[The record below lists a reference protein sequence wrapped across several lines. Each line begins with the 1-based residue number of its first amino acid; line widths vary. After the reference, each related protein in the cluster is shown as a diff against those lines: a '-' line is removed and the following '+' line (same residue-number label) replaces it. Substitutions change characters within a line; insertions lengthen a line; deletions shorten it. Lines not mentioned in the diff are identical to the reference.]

1 MPNKLT
7 TTQAYI
13 MAIILGECLRLNINP
28 NNAINPTTDTFTNFD
43 ELIAKAETQLL
54 NNNYIALYF
63 NRDEPAI
70 ALEDFKSRQDLF
82 YNYQNINPDQT
93 YNIVLNGNAYTID
106 ITEDI

>member
-13 MAIILGECLRLNINP
+13 MAIILSECLRLNINP
-28 NNAINPTTDTFTNFD
+28 NQATNPTTDSLTNFD

-63 NRDEPAI
+63 NRDESAV

-82 YNYQNINPDQT
+82 YNYETDPDQT

>member
-28 NNAINPTTDTFTNFD
+28 NQATNPTTDTFTNFD

-63 NRDEPAI
+63 NRDESAV

-82 YNYQNINPDQT
+82 YNYETDPDQT